1 LLWQLFNQDSG
12 WAHPLL
18 AMVRGD
24 TVWAWDNDHL
34 LLTIGLVTLL
44 LQIWVVVEGLL
55 LIPKS
60 RGVLEKVLERK

>member
-1 LLWQLFNQDSG
+1 
-12 WAHPLL
+12 
-18 AMVRGD
+18 
-24 TVWAWDNDHL
+24 
-34 LLTIGLVTLL
+34 LTIGLVTLL